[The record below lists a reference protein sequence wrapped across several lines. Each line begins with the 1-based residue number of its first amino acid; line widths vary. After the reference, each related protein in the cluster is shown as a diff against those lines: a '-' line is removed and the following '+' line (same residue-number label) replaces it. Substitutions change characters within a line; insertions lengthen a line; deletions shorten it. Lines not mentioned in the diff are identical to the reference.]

1 MVDIT
6 PLIPGNR
13 QRIERY
19 GASGFTITGTV
30 WPSSVLVRPTQTQ
43 AWAVNSLADLT
54 LDSLAPVLTGDIDVL
69 LLGCGAE
76 IGLVPPAL
84 RKAVRDRGVVLEPMD
99 TGAACRTYNVLLAED
114 RRVGAALIAVTAA
127 SR

>member
-19 GASGFTITGTV
+19 GDSGFTITGAL
-30 WPSSVLVRPTQTQ
+30 WPSSVLVRPTQTL
-43 AWAVNSLADLT
+43 AWEVTSLADLT

-69 LLGCGAE
+69 LLGCGAQ
-76 IGLVPPAL
+76 IGLIPPAL

-114 RRVGAALIAVTAA
+114 RRVGAALIAVKAV
-127 SR
+127 